1 MRMTCKEKAFSP
13 RTGWRRLIGSLIF
26 IGHFPQKSPTFSG
39 SFVEN
44 DLQLRGSYESWPPC
58 TIVRTALESSSELI
72 HEDTFAEK
80 GIIRKGALQLVA
92 DLRKKACEAIHQSQD
107 ALSLQV
113 IFRRRALQL
122 VALLRKKACE
132 TIHHCININGVVRIN
147 VVVHCSLSNTGW
159 RRVIKC
165 LIFTGHFPQKRPM
178 ISGFFAENNLQLK
191 GILWVLA
198 TL

>member
-1 MRMTCKEKAFSP
+1 MTCKEKAFSP

-58 TIVRTALESSSELI
+58 TIVRTALESNSELI

-80 GIIRKGALQLVA
+80 GIIRKG
-92 DLRKKACEAIHQSQD
+92 
-107 ALSLQV
+107 
-113 IFRRRALQL
+113 ALQL